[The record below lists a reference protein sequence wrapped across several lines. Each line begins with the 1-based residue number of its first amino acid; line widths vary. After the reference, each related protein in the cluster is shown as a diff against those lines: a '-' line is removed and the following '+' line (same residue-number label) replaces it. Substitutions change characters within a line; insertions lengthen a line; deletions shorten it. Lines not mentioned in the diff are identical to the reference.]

1 MLWARDE
8 RAGLLRARLA
18 LLCGEHERA
27 RAEAAEVAR
36 MAAERGSRRHE
47 VAARLVM
54 GIAAAKTAATTAAIV
69 SGGGRVGAADPN
81 EVELLLGELDQL
93 AGMEAWRWTA
103 DAAAAFGV
111 DRWRQVADQR
121 LATLAA
127 AAGDRAA
134 ALTTWAARYLDRLPR
149 PDGPEH

>member
-1 MLWARDE
+1 
-8 RAGLLRARLA
+8 
-18 LLCGEHERA
+18 
-27 RAEAAEVAR
+27 
-36 MAAERGSRRHE
+36 MAAGRGSRRHE

-54 GIAAAKTAATTAAIV
+54 AIAAAKSAAGAGAGRAAKTAAS
-69 SGGGRVGAADPN
+69 SGAESAGPVVAADVN

-93 AGMEAWRWTA
+93 AGLEAWRWTA
-103 DAAAAFGV
+103 DAADAFGV

-134 ALTTWAARYLDRLPR
+134 ALTTWAGRYPST
-149 PDGPEH
+149 